1 MLIAIP
7 LFDQVTVLDAIGPY
21 EVLQRLPGAEVR
33 FVGAE
38 KGQVRSDNGMLGLAV
53 DATFEETP
61 EPDVVVV
68 PGGIGTRRLIPES
81 PLVDWIRATYPTTQ
95 WTTSVCTGALVLAAA
110 GLIDGRTATTHWA
123 AYEELRAL
131 GAEPTEQRVV
141 EHADLRVI
149 TAAGVSSGIDMALRL
164 AEALT
169 DATTAQAMQLI
180 IEYDPQPPFDAGAPS
195 KADPEVLEKAA
206 EISRTRH

>member
-7 LFDQVTVLDAIGPY
+7 LFDQVTVLDGIGPY
-21 EVLQRLPGAEVR
+21 EVLQRLPGAQVR
-33 FVGAE
+33 FVGE
-38 KGQVRSDNGMLGLAV
+38 KTGEVRSDNGMLGLVV
-53 DATFEETP
+53 DATFDETP
-61 EPDVVVV
+61 RPDVVVV

-81 PLVDWIRATYPTTQ
+81 PLVDWVRATYPTTQ
-95 WTTSVCTGALVLAAA
+95 WTTSVCTGSLILAAA
-110 GLIDGRTATTHWA
+110 GLLEGRKATTHWA

-131 GAEPTEQRVV
+131 GAEPTEERVV
-141 EHADLRVI
+141 EHPDLRVI

-169 DATTAQAMQLI
+169 DATTAQAMQLF

-195 KADPEVLEKAA
+195 KASPEVLERAA
-206 EISRTRH
+206 EIARVRH